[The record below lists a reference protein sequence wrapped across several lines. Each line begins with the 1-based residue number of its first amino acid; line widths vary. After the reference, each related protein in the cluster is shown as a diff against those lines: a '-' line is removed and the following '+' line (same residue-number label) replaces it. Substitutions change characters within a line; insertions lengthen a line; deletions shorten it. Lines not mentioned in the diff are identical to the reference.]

1 MTFAAKTLQADQ
13 VLALCITDCK
23 FRVRRIMRQGS
34 RVMAHR
40 WQFIGSGTGRGL
52 DKN

>member
-34 RVMAHR
+34 RVMAIVGNQPSSVDR
-40 WQFIGSGTGRGL
+40 RF
-52 DKN
+52 